1 MEMYVLMKSP
11 FLSER
16 KIEVEETYNGE
27 TFKKAR
33 FIVIDPNSSSDGGN
47 NQKKCPICG
56 PTRLLSCSTQK
67 N

>member
-16 KIEVEETYNGE
+16 KIEVEETYNGQ

-33 FIVIDPNSSSDGGN
+33 FIVIDPNSSSDNGN
-47 NQKKCPICG
+47 NQSW
-56 PTRLLSCSTQK
+56 RYFL
-67 N
+67 